1 MIKETLKKLT
11 EALDNITD
19 MEFEELKAE
28 ISELTEFNATTEGL
42 LRIADYYNMEEFIPY
57 LTDFKAMQE
66 APNYQGLTSEQANER
81 LDVQHKMF
89 DVLKKDIGEEK
100 AKELYR
106 CL

>member
-11 EALDNITD
+11 EALDNIAD
-19 MEFEELKAE
+19 MELEELKAE

-42 LRIADYYNMEEFIPY
+42 LRIADYYNLEEFIPY

-66 APNYQGLTSEQANER
+66 DPNYQGLSMEQSKER

-89 DVLKKDIGEEK
+89 DILKNSIGEEK